1 MKKITEEKWE
11 GQQKFWFKIK
21 LSETL
26 EWVWLC
32 GPHRGKYY
40 LLQWV

>member
-21 LSETL
+21 LAETL